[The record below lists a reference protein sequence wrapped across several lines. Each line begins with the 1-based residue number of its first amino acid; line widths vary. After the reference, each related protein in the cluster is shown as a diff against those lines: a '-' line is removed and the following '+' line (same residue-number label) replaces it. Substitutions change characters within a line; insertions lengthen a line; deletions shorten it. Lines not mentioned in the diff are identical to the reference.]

1 MSRFYP
7 TYQQYLGAQRCCDL
21 RTQGPR
27 GNDGP
32 TGPAGIGERGWT
44 GETGYTGNTGP
55 AGPTGDKT
63 FVIDHPQD
71 NSKYLVHVCLE
82 GPEAGVYY
90 RGIGEIVDDVSS
102 TIELPNYVDGLAS
115 DFTVQLTPIYNGLS
129 LIVLNTTEVVNNKF
143 TVYGKSCRFNW
154 HAYGKRH
161 DINVE
166 PLKSSVNVRGDGPYL
181 YL

>member
-32 TGPAGIGERGWT
+32 TGPAGVGERGWT
-44 GETGYTGNTGP
+44 G
-55 AGPTGDKT
+55 PTGDKS
-63 FVIDHPQD
+63 FVIDHPHD
-71 NSKYLVHVCLE
+71 SSKYLVHVCLE
-82 GPEAGVYY
+82 GAEAGVYY
-90 RGIGEIVDDVSS
+90 RGVSEITDDISS
-102 TIELPNYVDGLAS
+102 TIELPNYVDGLAT
-115 DFTVQLTPIYNGLS
+115 DFTIQLTPIYNGSS
-129 LIVLNTTEVVNNKF
+129 LIVLNATEVTNNKF
-143 TVYGKSCRFNW
+143 TVYGKSCRFHW
-154 HAYGKRH
+154 HVYGKRH